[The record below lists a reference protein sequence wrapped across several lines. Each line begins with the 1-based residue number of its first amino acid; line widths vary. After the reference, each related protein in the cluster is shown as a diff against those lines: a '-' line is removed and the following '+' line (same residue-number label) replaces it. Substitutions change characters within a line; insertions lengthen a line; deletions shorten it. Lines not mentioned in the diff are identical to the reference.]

1 MNRREKPTVFVI
13 DDDRDVR
20 KSLQWLLATA
30 GLPVRTYAS
39 AEDFLTDYRAQR
51 AGCILLDVQLPG
63 MDGFELLA
71 RLQALGSHPA
81 VLMVTGYGDIP
92 MDVRALK
99 SGAFDFIEKPYTDAQ
114 ILARIQQG
122 LASDEVRRLRRQE
135 RAEIKARHALLTPR
149 EREVMQR
156 MVEGRLSKQIAHE
169 LGIGDR
175 TVETHRQHIMKKMQA
190 GSVAEL
196 VRLAM
201 RLFETP

>member
-1 MNRREKPTVFVI
+1 VDRREKPTVFVI

-20 KSLQWLLATA
+20 KSLQWLLATVD
-30 GLPVRTYAS
+30 LPVRTYAS
-39 AEDFLTDYRAQR
+39 AEDFLADYRAQR

-71 RLQALGSHPA
+71 RLQASGSHSA

-92 MDVRALK
+92 MAVRALK

-122 LASDEVRRLRRQE
+122 LASDEVRRLQRQE
-135 RAEIKARHALLTPR
+135 RAELEARHALLTPR
-149 EREVMQR
+149 EREVMQC

>member
-39 AEDFLTDYRAQR
+39 AEDFLADYRAQR

-92 MDVRALK
+92 MAVRALK

-135 RAEIKARHALLTPR
+135 RAEIEARHALLTPR

>member
-1 MNRREKPTVFVI
+1 VNRREKPEVFVI

-30 GLPVRTYAS
+30 GLPVRAYAS
-39 AEDFLTDYRAQR
+39 AEDFLADYRTQR

-71 RLQALGSHPA
+71 RLQASGPHPA

-92 MDVRALK
+92 MAVRALK

-114 ILARIQQG
+114 IVARIQQG
-122 LASDEVRRLRRQE
+122 LASDEVRHLRRQE
-135 RAEIKARHALLTPR
+135 RAELEARHALLTPR

-156 MVEGRLSKQIAHE
+156 MVGGRLSKQIAHE

-201 RLFETP
+201 GVETP

>member
-30 GLPVRTYAS
+30 GLPVRAYAS
-39 AEDFLTDYRAQR
+39 AEDFLADYHAQR

-71 RLQALGSHPA
+71 WLQASGSHPA

-92 MDVRALK
+92 MAVRALQ
-99 SGAFDFIEKPYTDAQ
+99 SGAFDFIEKPYLDAQ
-114 ILARIQQG
+114 ILARIQKG
-122 LASDEVRRLRRQE
+122 LARDEVRRLQRQE
-135 RAEIKARHALLTPR
+135 RAQLEARHALLTPR
-149 EREVMQR
+149 ERDVMQR
-156 MVEGRLSKQIAHE
+156 MMEGRLSKQIAHE

-201 RLFETP
+201 RLLETP

>member
-1 MNRREKPTVFVI
+1 MDRREKPTVFVI

-30 GLPVRTYAS
+30 DLPVRTYAS
-39 AEDFLTDYRAQR
+39 TEDFLADYRAQR

-71 RLQALGSHPA
+71 RLQASGSHPA

-92 MDVRALK
+92 MAVRALK

-122 LASDEVRRLRRQE
+122 LASDEVRRLQRQE
-135 RAEIKARHALLTPR
+135 RAELEARHALLTHR
-149 EREVMQR
+149 EREVMQC

>member
-1 MNRREKPTVFVI
+1 MNRREKPEVFVI

-30 GLPVRTYAS
+30 GLPVRAYAS
-39 AEDFLTDYRAQR
+39 AEDFLADYRTQR

-71 RLQALGSHPA
+71 RLQASGPHPA

-92 MDVRALK
+92 MAVRALK

-114 ILARIQQG
+114 IVARIQQG
-122 LASDEVRRLRRQE
+122 LASDEVRHLRRQE
-135 RAEIKARHALLTPR
+135 RAELEARHALLTPR

-156 MVEGRLSKQIAHE
+156 MVGGRLSKQIAHE

-201 RLFETP
+201 GVETP

>member
-1 MNRREKPTVFVI
+1 VNRREKPTVFVI

-30 GLPVRTYAS
+30 GLPVRAYAS

-92 MDVRALK
+92 MAVRALK

-135 RAEIKARHALLTPR
+135 RAEIEARHALLTPR